1 MPNRIY
7 THIRV
12 REATLSPSLKPNPC
26 PMNEKLL
33 ERKLV
38 AAVKQKG
45 GIAIKLTSPSF
56 TGLPDRM
63 ILMPKN
69 NIYFAE
75 LKTTG
80 KKPTERQVYVLN
92 QLHNLGFFATVIDTQ
107 SKLDSFLEI
116 ISSYHSLTAQ
126 KPHDTQSSTTE

>member
-1 MPNRIY
+1 
-7 THIRV
+7 
-12 REATLSPSLKPNPC
+12 
-26 PMNEKLL
+26 MNEKLL

-69 NIYFAE
+69 NIYFVE
-75 LKTTG
+75 IKTTG
-80 KKPTERQVYVLN
+80 KKPTERQVYVMR
-92 QLHNLGFFATVIDTQ
+92 QLHNLGFFATVIDNQ
-107 SKLDSFLEI
+107 QKLDSFLE
-116 ISSYHSLTAQ
+116 LL
-126 KPHDTQSSTTE
+126 

>member
-1 MPNRIY
+1 
-7 THIRV
+7 
-12 REATLSPSLKPNPC
+12 
-26 PMNEKLL
+26 MNEKLI

-38 AAVKQKG
+38 EAIKQKN

-69 NIYFAE
+69 NLYFVE

-92 QLHNLGFFATVIDTQ
+92 QLHNLGFFATVIDNQ
-107 SKLDSFLEI
+107 SKLDSFLET
-116 ISSYHSLTAQ
+116 ISLPNTS
-126 KPHDTQSSTTE
+126 

>member
-1 MPNRIY
+1 
-7 THIRV
+7 
-12 REATLSPSLKPNPC
+12 
-26 PMNEKLL
+26 MNEKLL

-63 ILMPKN
+63 VLMPRN
-69 NIYFAE
+69 IIYFAE

-80 KKPTERQVYVLN
+80 KKPSERQVYALN

-107 SKLDSFLEI
+107 SKLDSFLEM
-116 ISSYHSLTAQ
+116 ISLPNTS
-126 KPHDTQSSTTE
+126 